1 MELRA
6 SYTPPSPPPLPFGP
20 TAILVAA
27 CWVVW
32 GNDNFQRKSRG
43 VCCVGRRGSFDE
55 VQSVR
60 GMALRTRDPWSEAAA
75 EPLRG
80 PMQGPALRGPPP
92 TTSTHIC
99 KTYLTRFPLLKKSN
113 RAATPLEPAIKKT
126 KRARADLRVHRIV
139 FFTRWPLERIL
150 RQQPLAVRITLLACR
165 SLRILRI
172 LCVKASSWSMTSLT
186 ATAR

>member
-1 MELRA
+1 MCGWNDC
-6 SYTPPSPPPLPFGP
+6 SSSPPPLPSGP
-20 TAILVAA
+20 TAILAAA

-55 VQSVR
+55 VQSVK

-113 RAATPLEPAIKKT
+113 RAATPLEPAIFFLKK
-126 KRARADLRVHRIV
+126 KPSEHARTLGCTGS
-139 FFTRWPLERIL
+139 FFFSRDGL
-150 RQQPLAVRITLLACR
+150 
-165 SLRILRI
+165 SSGSS
-172 LCVKASSWSMTSLT
+172 ASSLSL
-186 ATAR
+186 